1 MDVHETLQMLQLVN
15 ISPEL
20 YADQK
25 LRESLEEDLLTMV
38 LREHGKVIAMK
49 WIEIFTDSGDLV
61 HRLTMTYQ
69 EKL

>member
-1 MDVHETLQMLQLVN
+1 MAVVGAHCD

-38 LREHGKVIAMK
+38 IREHGKVIAMK

-61 HRLTMTYQ
+61 HRLTMTYK
-69 EKL
+69 EKS